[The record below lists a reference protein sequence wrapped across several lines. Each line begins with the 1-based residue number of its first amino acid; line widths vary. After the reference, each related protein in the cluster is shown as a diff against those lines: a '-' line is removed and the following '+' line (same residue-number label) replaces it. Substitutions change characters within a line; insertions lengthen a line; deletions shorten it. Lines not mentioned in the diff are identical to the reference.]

1 MLERAVV
8 GEDNTMCSEMK
19 KQGNGNGSHLDS
31 SMYASRT
38 FCAIR
43 THRSARKSS

>member
-31 SMYASRT
+31 SMY
-38 FCAIR
+38 I
-43 THRSARKSS
+43 RKSWEYPRK